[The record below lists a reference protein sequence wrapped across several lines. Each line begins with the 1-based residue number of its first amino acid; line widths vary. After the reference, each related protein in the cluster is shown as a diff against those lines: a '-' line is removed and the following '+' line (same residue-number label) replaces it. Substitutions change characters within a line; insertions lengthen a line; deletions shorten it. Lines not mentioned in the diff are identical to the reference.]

1 MFGSAG
7 VRARLDALRGR
18 LDGPVPTPSRS
29 AADATDRLVLAFDR
43 YLARQ
48 DEPRR
53 TADQLVRALDV
64 VPQGIVLADPSGE
77 VAFRNRAASGFVD
90 ARHSEALVESALS
103 ELIDGAVHGHAEDR
117 VLDLYG
123 PPRRVLQL
131 RAVPLEAADGGGGG
145 AFVMVDDVSERH
157 RLDAVRRDFLANISH
172 ELKTPIGAVAVL
184 ADTLIDED
192 DPAVIR
198 RLAERI
204 RTEALRMTS
213 TVDDLVELS
222 RIETGDL
229 PEREP
234 VSVEAAVTAAI
245 DRAAAAADVAGVQV
259 SAGDVGAGLS
269 VVGERRQLVSA
280 LTNLLDNAVKYSD
293 RGGLVSVAARADGS
307 FVEIEV
313 VDHGIG
319 IPARDLDRIFE
330 RFYRVDP
337 ARRRE
342 TGGTGLGL
350 AIVRHIAQN
359 HGGQV
364 RATSHEGEGST
375 FLLRLPAGPEGPLA
389 EPSDPSTS

>member
-7 VRARLDALRGR
+7 VRARLDVLRGR

-29 AADATDRLVLAFDR
+29 VADATDRLVLAFDR

-53 TADQLVRALDV
+53 TASQLVRALDV

-103 ELIDGAVHGHAEDR
+103 ELIDGAVRGHAENR

-131 RAVPLEAADGGGGG
+131 RAVPLGAADGGGGG
-145 AFVMVDDVSERH
+145 AFVVVDDVSERH

-192 DPAVIR
+192 DPAVVR

-229 PEREP
+229 PEREA

-245 DRAAAAADVAGVQV
+245 DRAAAAAEVAGVRV
-259 SAGDVGAGLS
+259 SAGDIGTGLS

-337 ARRRE
+337 ARRRD

-359 HGGQV
+359 HGGEV

-375 FLLRLPAGPEGPLA
+375 FSLRLPAGPGGPLA

>member
-7 VRARLDALRGR
+7 VRARLDVLRGR
-18 LDGPVPTPSRS
+18 LDGAIPTRSRS

-43 YLARQ
+43 YLGRQ
-48 DEPRR
+48 EEPRR

-64 VPQGIVLADPSGE
+64 VPQGIVLADRSGE
-77 VAFRNRAASGFVD
+77 VAFRNRAAEGFVD

-103 ELIDGAVHGHAEDR
+103 ELIERAVRGHAEAR

-145 AFVMVDDVSERH
+145 AFVVVDDVSERH

-192 DPAVIR
+192 DPAVVR

-234 VSVEAAVTAAI
+234 VSVEAAVAAAI
-245 DRAAAAADVAGVQV
+245 DRAAAAAEVAGVQV
-259 SAGDVGAGLS
+259 FAGDVGAGLS

-337 ARRRE
+337 ARRRD

-359 HGGQV
+359 HGGEV
-364 RATSHEGEGST
+364 RATSYEGEGST
-375 FLLRLPAGPEGPLA
+375 FLLRLPAGPQGPLA
-389 EPSDPSTS
+389 APPDPSAS

>member
-7 VRARLDALRGR
+7 VRARLDVLRGR
-18 LDGPVPTPSRS
+18 LDGAVPTRSRS

-43 YLARQ
+43 YLGRQ
-48 DEPRR
+48 EEPRR

-64 VPQGIVLADPSGE
+64 VPQGIVLADRSGE
-77 VAFRNRAASGFVD
+77 VAFRNRAAEGFVD

-103 ELIDGAVHGHAEDR
+103 ELIERAVRGHAEAR

-145 AFVMVDDVSERH
+145 AFVVVDDVSERH

-192 DPAVIR
+192 DPAVVR

-234 VSVEAAVTAAI
+234 VSVEAAVAAAI
-245 DRAAAAADVAGVQV
+245 DRAAAAAEVAGVQV
-259 SAGDVGAGLS
+259 FAGDVGAGLS

-293 RGGLVSVAARADGS
+293 RGGQVSVAARADGS
-307 FVEIEV
+307 FVDIEV
-313 VDHGIG
+313 VDRGIG

-337 ARRRE
+337 ARRRD

-359 HGGQV
+359 HGGEV
-364 RATSHEGEGST
+364 RATSYEGEGST
-375 FLLRLPAGPEGPLA
+375 FLLRLPAGPQGPLA
-389 EPSDPSTS
+389 APPDPSAS

>member
-7 VRARLDALRGR
+7 VRARLDVLRGR
-18 LDGPVPTPSRS
+18 LDGAVPTRSRS

-43 YLARQ
+43 YLGRQ
-48 DEPRR
+48 EEPRR

-64 VPQGIVLADPSGE
+64 VPQGIVLADRSGE
-77 VAFRNRAASGFVD
+77 VAFRNRAAAGFVD

-103 ELIDGAVHGHAEDR
+103 ELIERAVRGHAEAR

-145 AFVMVDDVSERH
+145 AFVVVDDVSERH

-234 VSVEAAVTAAI
+234 VSVEAAVAAAI
-245 DRAAAAADVAGVQV
+245 DRAAAAAEVAGVQV
-259 SAGDVGAGLS
+259 FAGDVGAGLS

-359 HGGQV
+359 HGGEV
-364 RATSHEGEGST
+364 RATSYEGEGST
-375 FLLRLPAGPEGPLA
+375 FLLRLPAGPQGPLA
-389 EPSDPSTS
+389 APPDPSAS